1 MDAASIANIKLALKV
16 LAQRY
21 HIEEH
26 PPTVAEIE
34 ALKSLL
40 GPAANT
46 TALDDLA
53 CEVIQR
59 ELDKKAHRKGA

>member
-1 MDAASIANIKLALKV
+1 MDATSIANIKLALKV

-21 HIEEH
+21 HIEEQ

-40 GPAANT
+40 GPGADT
-46 TALDDLA
+46 LALDDLSCA
-53 CEVIQR
+53 VIQR
-59 ELDKKAHRKGA
+59 ELDKKARRKGA